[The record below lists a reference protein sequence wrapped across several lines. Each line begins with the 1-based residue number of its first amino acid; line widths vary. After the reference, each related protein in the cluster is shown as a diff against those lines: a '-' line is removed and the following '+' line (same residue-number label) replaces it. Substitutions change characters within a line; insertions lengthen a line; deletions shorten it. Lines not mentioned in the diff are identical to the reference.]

1 MPFAARLRAP
11 RVVPFVPYVLYY
23 RRASACAFMRRACV
37 GRRQTVQLLPTFY
50 ALSRR
55 RATELFFLGAAMV
68 FLVFSEVLE
77 MSSEVAGPGPT
88 HGRSNLAGLTWDLLL
103 VPSRS
108 MPDACYPLV
117 CLLCVWGGGSSR
129 GAVLAAFAP
138 SWRCPQSSLFL
149 YNFYKIQLS
158 TGGKGA
164 TLLVVGE
171 GPDVRLSRS
180 ALHR

>member
-103 VPSRS
+103 VVRDKLHTTTTP
-108 MPDACYPLV
+108 PITC
-117 CLLCVWGGGSSR
+117 
-129 GAVLAAFAP
+129 
-138 SWRCPQSSLFL
+138 SWCRQHHAH
-149 YNFYKIQLS
+149 QL
-158 TGGKGA
+158 
-164 TLLVVGE
+164 
-171 GPDVRLSRS
+171 
-180 ALHR
+180 